1 MNQEVD
7 NLGIDDIF
15 AYPTEGVWGLGGCS
29 LSLKSFNKLN
39 ELKGRAENQPI
50 ILITSN
56 FEHIEKWIDLDQ
68 LSDKQKIFY
77 LLKKNDFITFLLPA
91 GPNAPSYCSFDGK
104 IAFRLTNHPIIDKLC
119 VYFQAP
125 IFSTSANMSGQETLL
140 NPAQIKKIF
149 PSINI
154 INGLVG
160 DQKKPSA
167 VYDLQKDL
175 WIRK

>member
-1 MNQEVD
+1 MNQEINHLD
-7 NLGIDDIF
+7 IDDIF

-29 LSLKSFNKLN
+29 LSLKAFNKLN
-39 ELKGRAENQPI
+39 DLKGRQENQPI

-56 FEHIEKWIDLDQ
+56 FEHIQRWVDFDKLT
-68 LSDKQKIFY
+68 DKQKTFY
-77 LLKKNDFITFLLPA
+77 ALKKSDFITFLLPA
-91 GPNAPSYCSFDGK
+91 GPTAPSHCSFNGK
-104 IAFRLTNHPIIDKLC
+104 IAFRLTNHPIVEKLSF
-119 VYFQAP
+119 YFQAP
-125 IFSTSANMSGQETLL
+125 IFSTSANITGHENLL
-140 NPAQIKKIF
+140 NPTQIKEIF

-160 DQKKPSA
+160 DKKKASA